1 MKQIE
6 KIKKIYLKQKLK
18 EVNCL
23 IVLEFLMINLYIIE
37 RQGITAQKKKKD
49 SRLVRG
55 RKKKKREKFRVMSW
69 TYILYI
75 ILRYKST
82 IITLLPCINYSP
94 NYYINILI

>member
-23 IVLEFLMINLYIIE
+23 IVLEVLMRNLYIIE

-75 ILRYKST
+75 
-82 IITLLPCINYSP
+82 
-94 NYYINILI
+94 